1 MVLTAGRC
9 CYQNFIDDALPM
21 TTPTTHQTSNH
32 TTPDATRFSISLT
45 GGIGSGKTTVANLF
59 GERGA
64 SIIDTDLIAHAL
76 TVPGGA
82 AIEAIRQTFGDTFIA
97 ADGAMDRARMRTHV
111 FADPTARQQLEA
123 ILHPLIRAETARAAA
138 TATGS
143 YLIFVVP
150 LLVESHQWVGRTSRI
165 LVVDCSEEIQ
175 IKRVM
180 QRNGMAQ
187 TQVEAIMQAQ
197 ASRTERLAVADD
209 VIENNLDNSHLIPQI
224 EQLHQA
230 YLAMAK
236 SETANK

>member
-1 MVLTAGRC
+1 
-9 CYQNFIDDALPM
+9 M
-21 TTPTTHQTSNH
+21 TTPTTHQTSSH
-32 TTPDATRFSISLT
+32 TTPDATRFSIGLT

-76 TVPGGA
+76 TAPGGA
-82 AIEAIRQTFGDTFIA
+82 AIEAIRRTFGDTFIA
-97 ADGAMDRARMRTHV
+97 ADGAMDRARMRAHV

-123 ILHPLIRAETARAAA
+123 ILHPLIRAETADAAA

-150 LLVESHQWVGRTSRI
+150 LLVESRQWVGRTSRI

-187 TQVEAIMQAQ
+187 SQVEAIMQAQ

-209 VIENNLDNSHLIPQI
+209 VIENNLDNSHLIRQI